1 LHSRW
6 RKIVL
11 GGMSVSLLALTLWSA
26 NLAATHW
33 FFADFHNESANGHES
48 WGNRFALLTLLF
60 LLGLAYAL
68 RLLIKKKSAV

>member
-11 GGMSVSLLALTLWSA
+11 GGISVSLLALTLWSA
-26 NLAATHW
+26 NLAAAHW
-33 FFADFHNESANGHES
+33 FFADFHNESARGHES
-48 WGNRFALLTLLF
+48 YGNWFALLALLF
-60 LLGLAYAL
+60 LLGLLYAL